1 VTDGE
6 PNTHVVESVDSDAFR
21 SVMYSLLRSR
31 DPDSGIAE

>member
-1 VTDGE
+1 VTNGE
-6 PNTHVVESVDSDAFR
+6 PNTHVVESADSEAFQ